1 MEKLL
6 SSKLFIFAKCRKDSS
21 PSDHNKPC
29 CYSLVTAPHSQSQS
43 HESFWSLRAKTKN
56 KPPKKNQ
63 KYCYLTLK
71 HFINPFQIKKLDF
84 MTIILCPKFN
94 QHNLSGPSSGGMFL
108 LETKRKKSKKR
119 KKRFHFRLKFPAP
132 PFPVSFASLNQPSEV
147 PQAGRLGWKEILNYL
162 SSLEPMV
169 CTLRELTLKLNQK
182 SLYLMQSK
190 LTAS

>member
-1 MEKLL
+1 MSL
-6 SSKLFIFAKCRKDSS
+6 SDRFTHIRKTN
-21 PSDHNKPC
+21 HK
-29 CYSLVTAPHSQSQS
+29 
-43 HESFWSLRAKTKN
+43 
-56 KPPKKNQ
+56 KKNQ

-71 HFINPFQIKKLDF
+71 HFINPFQLKKLDF

-94 QHNLSGPSSGGMFL
+94 QHNLSGPSSGGKFL
-108 LETKRKKSKKR
+108 LETKKQKNQKAK

-132 PFPVSFASLNQPSEV
+132 PVPVSFASLNQPNEV
-147 PQAGRLGWKEILNYL
+147 PQAGRLGWKEIINYL

-169 CTLRELTLKLNQK
+169 CTLREFTLKFNQK